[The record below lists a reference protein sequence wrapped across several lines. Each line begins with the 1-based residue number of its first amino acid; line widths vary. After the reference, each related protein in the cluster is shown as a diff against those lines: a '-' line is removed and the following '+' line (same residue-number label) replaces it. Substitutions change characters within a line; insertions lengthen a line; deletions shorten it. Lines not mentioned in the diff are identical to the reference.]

1 MCWKHLGTIITIV
14 EHDGFSGTV
23 VFKFQKTAFLQH
35 DPFKP
40 HNIFPWQV
48 DELQQ
53 VHQGQV
59 QLKHCLRMCLETD
72 ANERSA
78 EWASKKKRF
87 ATCSGFQQ
95 QGWSAGITGLQGVVR
110 STFIVWQVYPFVPL
124 FSLFP
129 WNQFIWE
136 ATKILGN
143 CWLWPEKSLRSL
155 NLLWL
160 IRTPPCPSKVHSW
173 KLWKNTTVL
182 GQRCIPQ
189 SWKSTTTMLCIFMGW
204 RPLGKQGLICKPKQS
219 FFWFGP
225 NTLWP
230 LAFRCESGWSGW
242 WSLADAGEPLALRE
256 VRTIRQGFGN
266 SESQSQFRVEINA
279 THSIVLFGCWW
290 FVV

>member
-1 MCWKHLGTIITIV
+1 MCWKHLETIITIV

-23 VFKFQKTAFLQH
+23 VFKFKKTAFLQH

-78 EWASKKKRF
+78 EWASKKNVLQRALAF
-87 ATCSGFQQ
+87 SSRADQLVSQD
-95 QGWSAGITGLQGVVR
+95 SRGLLG
-110 STFIVWQVYPFVPL
+110 
-124 FSLFP
+124 P
-129 WNQFIWE
+129 WNQCIWE

-143 CWLWPEKSLRSL
+143 CWLWPEKSLISL

-160 IRTPPCPSKVHSW
+160 IRTPPCPLKVHSC

-230 LAFRCESGWSGW
+230 LTFRCESGWSGW

-279 THSIVLFGCWW
+279 THSIVLSGCWW